1 MMIHYSCD
9 LCGKDLP
16 PGSARYTV
24 RIEVFAAAEAD
35 SVQADLLNKPDEV
48 IQQML
53 EKMEQMSLKEIE
65 DGNYRIFRFDLCQ
78 PCQARYLSDPLDYT
92 TELRRR
98 RFDN

>member
-1 MMIHYSCD
+1 MIHYSCD

-16 PGSARYTV
+16 TGSSRYTV

-35 SVQADLLNKPDEV
+35 TSDPDLLNKPDEI

-65 DGNYRIFRFDLCQ
+65 DGNYRIFRYDLCRG
-78 PCQARYLSDPLDYT
+78 CQVRYLADPLGYT
-92 TELRRR
+92 KELRQRH
-98 RFDN
+98 FDN

>member
-1 MMIHYSCD
+1 MIHYSCD

-16 PGSARYTV
+16 TGSSRYTV

-35 SVQADLLNKPDEV
+35 STDPELLNKPDEI

-65 DGNYRIFRFDLCQ
+65 DGNYRIFRYDLCR
-78 PCQARYLSDPLDYT
+78 PCQLRYLADPLSHAK
-92 TELRRR
+92 ELRQTHL
-98 RFDN
+98 DN

>member
-1 MMIHYSCD
+1 MIHYSCD

-16 PGSARYTV
+16 AGSSRYTV

-35 SVQADLLNKPDEV
+35 ASEADLLNKPDEI

-65 DGNYRIFRFDLCQ
+65 DGNYRIFRYDLCRQ
-78 PCQARYLSDPLDYT
+78 CQLRYLADPLSHTKD
-92 TELRRR
+92 LRRMH
-98 RFDN
+98 FDN

>member
-1 MMIHYSCD
+1 MIHYSCD

-16 PGSARYTV
+16 AGSGRYTV

-35 SVQADLLNKPDEV
+35 SVEADLLNKPDEI

-65 DGNYRIFRFDLCQ
+65 DGNYRIFRYDLCRQ
-78 PCQARYLSDPLDYT
+78 CQVRYLADPLGYT
-92 TELRRR
+92 KELRRMH
-98 RFDN
+98 FDN

>member
-1 MMIHYSCD
+1 MIHYSCD

-16 PGSARYTV
+16 AGSPRYTV

-35 SVQADLLNKPDEV
+35 STDPDLLNKPDEI

-65 DGNYRIFRFDLCQ
+65 DGNYRIFRYDLCRG
-78 PCQARYLSDPLDYT
+78 CQVSYLADPLDYT
-92 TELRRR
+92 KELRRR
-98 RFDN
+98 HFDN

>member
-1 MMIHYSCD
+1 MIHYSCD

-16 PGSARYTV
+16 AGSGRYTV

-35 SVQADLLNKPDEV
+35 SAEADLLNKPDEI

-65 DGNYRIFRFDLCQ
+65 DGNYRIFRYDLCRQ
-78 PCQARYLSDPLDYT
+78 CQLRYLADPLGYT
-92 TELRRR
+92 KELRRR
-98 RFDN
+98 HFDN

>member
-1 MMIHYSCD
+1 MIHYSCD

-16 PGSARYTV
+16 AGVARYTV

-35 SVQADLLNKPDEV
+35 TTDPDLTDKPEHV

-65 DGNYRIFRFDLCQ
+65 DGNYRIFRYDLCRA
-78 PCQARYLSDPLDYT
+78 CQVRYLADPLSQT
-92 TELRRR
+92 MNLRRAH
-98 RFDN
+98 FDN

>member
-1 MMIHYSCD
+1 MIHYSCD

-16 PGSARYTV
+16 AGNPRYTV
-24 RIEVFAAAEAD
+24 RIEVFAAAESD
-35 SVQADLLNKPDEV
+35 SAQAQQLDKPDEV

-65 DGNYRIFRFDLCQ
+65 DGNYRIFRFDLCR
-78 PCQARYLSDPLDYT
+78 PCQARYLADPLGYT
-92 TELRRR
+92 KELRRM